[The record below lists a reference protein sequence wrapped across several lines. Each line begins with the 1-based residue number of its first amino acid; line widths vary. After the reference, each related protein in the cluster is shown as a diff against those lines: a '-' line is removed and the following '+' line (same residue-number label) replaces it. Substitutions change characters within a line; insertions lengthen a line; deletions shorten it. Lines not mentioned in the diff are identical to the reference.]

1 MSNLTPQEFKRSVQ
15 SIFLKCGSVVL
26 ALVVAIALI
35 YTYAD
40 AVGEAI
46 VAMCH
51 WSVSAVIWLKDVLW
65 ARIRLHDWLPFGFAA
80 TMLVV
85 KLWLSCVCS
94 SMVKQGLRYSP
105 LYAKLDTANKRMRLV
120 SILSLCVYAPFAAVP
135 LIVFIATFV
144 YAMCLLVVFVEKNTL
159 R

>member
-1 MSNLTPQEFKRSVQ
+1 MSDLTPQEFKRSVQ
-15 SIFLKCGSVVL
+15 SIFLKCGSAVL

-35 YTYAD
+35 SACS
-40 AVGEAI
+40 VPLGEAI
-46 VAMCH
+46 VVVFR
-51 WSVSAVIWLKDVLW
+51 WSVSAVIWLIDVLSG
-65 ARIRLHDWLPFGFAA
+65 IHLYDWLPLAFAA

-94 SMVKQGLRYSP
+94 SMVKQGLRYIP

-120 SILSLCVYAPFAAVP
+120 SILSLCVYAPSAAVP

-144 YAMCLLVVFVEKNTL
+144 YAMCLMAIWIEENNSN
-159 R
+159 